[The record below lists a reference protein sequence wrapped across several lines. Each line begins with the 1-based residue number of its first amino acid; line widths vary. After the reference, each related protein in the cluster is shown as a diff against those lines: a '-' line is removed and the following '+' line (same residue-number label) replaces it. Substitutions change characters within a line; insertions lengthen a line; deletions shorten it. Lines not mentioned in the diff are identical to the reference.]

1 MKTIDKLIEVFKGED
16 EVIIICS
23 YKLKDVLDKELSNF
37 MVKGNCSRLEA
48 EVGRD
53 LGFNS
58 VTRSKTT
65 LYYNSVHQFLSKCG

>member
-16 EVIIICS
+16 EVIVICS
-23 YKLKDVLDKELSNF
+23 DKLKDVLDKELSNF
-37 MVKGNCSRLEA
+37 MVKGNFSRLEV

-65 LYYNSVHQFLSKCG
+65 LHYNSVHQFLSKCS